1 MTENKILDKLMNW
14 IGSKLSKP
22 VSFDKSKF
30 KLHNWNAVIGGSYVP
45 TYDGMVIFRLIP
57 SAYPSACYIYTKGTS
72 IGESNIVNLIS
83 TVGENATLMA
93 PMIKGVDYRIDHV
106 DSVSRIEVFEF
117 PFDRLGGA
125 VTRLLQ
131 LLSSR
136 MEVVAC

>member
-45 TYDGMVIFRLIP
+45 TYDGLVIFRLIP
-57 SAYPSACYIYTKGTS
+57 SAYPAFCYICTKGTN
-72 IGESNIVNLIS
+72 IGENNIVNLVS
-83 TVGENATLMA
+83 VAGENATLMA
-93 PMIKGVDYRIDHV
+93 PMIKGVDYRIDTV
-106 DSVSRIEVFEF
+106 DNVRVIEIFEF
-117 PFDRLGGA
+117 PFSRLGGA

>member
-1 MTENKILDKLMNW
+1 MNW
-14 IGSKLSKP
+14 IGTKLSKP
-22 VSFDKSKF
+22 ISYDKSKF
-30 KLHNWNAVIGGSYVP
+30 KLHEWNAVVGGSYVP

-72 IGESNIVNLIS
+72 IS
-83 TVGENATLMA
+83 TTGENATLMA
-93 PMIKGVDYRIDHV
+93 PMVKGVDYRIDHV